1 MYVYYVNDKY
11 NSRFLYNK
19 YIIINIIYLCFVQ
32 QHDSL
37 IQQQLLL
44 MKQYNFT
51 YQDFNHISMNSVNAY
66 VKIINLKLNK
76 EDA

>member
-1 MYVYYVNDKY
+1 MYVYYVNEKY
-11 NSRFLYNK
+11 NSGFLYHK
-19 YIIINIIYLCFVQ
+19 DIIINIIYLCFVQ
-32 QHDSL
+32 DYDSL

-51 YQDFNHISMNSVNAY
+51 YQDFNNITINSINAY

-76 EDA
+76 DD